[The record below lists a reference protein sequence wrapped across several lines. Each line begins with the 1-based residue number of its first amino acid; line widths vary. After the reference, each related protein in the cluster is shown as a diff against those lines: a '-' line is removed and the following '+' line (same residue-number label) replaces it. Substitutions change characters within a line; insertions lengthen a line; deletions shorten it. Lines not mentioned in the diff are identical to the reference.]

1 MRQTAI
7 SILKKTTLASAVVLL
22 TAGAAVSA
30 DNFGAIAFSQA
41 TGGYGYSYDHAT
53 RREAESRAM
62 SECSSRN
69 RGCKVAIWFKN
80 ACGAVATGSN
90 NAWGSAW
97 AGSREGAE
105 RAALGYCRQHTSNCQ
120 VLAWTCTSR

>member
-1 MRQTAI
+1 MKQTAT
-7 SILKKTTLASAVVLL
+7 SILRRTTLASAVVLS
-22 TAGAAVSA
+22 TAGTAASA

-53 RREAESRAM
+53 RSQAESRAM
-62 SECSSRN
+62 AECRSRN

-90 NAWGSAW
+90 GWGSAW
-97 AGSREGAE
+97 AGSRDGAE
-105 RAALGYCRQHTSNCQ
+105 RAAIGYCRQHTNNCQ